1 MATIK
6 PTFAKMGLKLNTNAV
21 NISIGDQQIEVKQ
34 YLPINDKLVLISN
47 VINQAADENNFAN
60 PIKLDVFAALE
71 IVFAYTN
78 ITFTDKQK
86 EDLIKLYDIL
96 ESNNVFNTVISAIP
110 EAEYKSIVEGIDAC
124 AQAIYTYRNSALGIM
139 ESISQDYSSL
149 GEEASDIQQKLADP
163 ENLKFLKDI
172 LTKMLALITWN
183 QSTEINF
190 MA

>member
-139 ESISQDYSSL
+139 ESITQNYDALNLDVEKLQESL
-149 GEEASDIQQKLADP
+149 GDEKNLA
-163 ENLKFLKDI
+163 FLKEV
-172 LTKMLALITWN
+172 LTKMG
-183 QSTEINF
+183 
-190 MA
+190 

>member
-86 EDLIKLYDIL
+86 EDLIKLYDVL

-139 ESISQDYSSL
+139 ESITQNYDAL
-149 GEEASDIQQKLADP
+149 NLDVEKLQESIGD
-163 ENLKFLKDI
+163 EKNLAFLKEV
-172 LTKMLALITWN
+172 LTKMG
-183 QSTEINF
+183 
-190 MA
+190 

>member
-6 PTFAKMGLKLNTNAV
+6 PTFAKMGLKLNTNVV

-47 VINQAADENNFAN
+47 IINQAADENNFAN

-71 IVFAYTN
+71 IVFSYTN
-78 ITFTDKQK
+78 IVFTDKQK
-86 EDLIKLYDIL
+86 EDLIKLYDVL

-139 ESISQDYSSL
+139 ESITQNYDALNLDVEKLQESL
-149 GEEASDIQQKLADP
+149 GDEKNLA
-163 ENLKFLKDI
+163 FLKEV
-172 LTKMLALITWN
+172 LTKMG
-183 QSTEINF
+183 
-190 MA
+190 

>member
-6 PTFAKMGLKLNTNAV
+6 PTFAKMGLKLNTNVV

-139 ESISQDYSSL
+139 ESITQNYDALNLDVEKLQESL
-149 GEEASDIQQKLADP
+149 GDEKNLA
-163 ENLKFLKDI
+163 FLKEV
-172 LTKMLALITWN
+172 LTKMG
-183 QSTEINF
+183 
-190 MA
+190 